1 MSRIKVVKTHIPKFC
16 YCPSCGLK
24 QPFKKYHEHWKTVKD
39 FDLDGPI
46 LLKVQV
52 ISAKCLNPKCSSKSF
67 SLPVKGITKFQRA
80 TDRVIREGIVSNII
94 DNIPSQKIKDRFSRS
109 LNTTGSRPT
118 IERWKHREADS
129 LNFKDLIR
137 QLSPSRI
144 LCLDDLDPKR
154 SKNKALITSDRIKGY
169 NLYVDTVKSQNK
181 EEVVKY
187 LNKLKELGIEEVD
200 CFIIDMWK
208 SFPYAIKEV
217 YPKAKIQYD
226 YFHIWQDINRH
237 LEGAVREYCK
247 FLREDGFNTLA
258 TDLWKHRKV
267 LLVNPNNPKK
277 MTEKIR
283 QKIQELVETHKG
295 TIVEDVL
302 TLKGRI
308 RDIFENSKTQNE
320 AHFKKNQLYYENW
333 YKKSLHFK
341 KIIQLFMWPPYCYN
355 MFTYLKEPDVPRSG
369 NPENAIKV
377 VRSWEKVRYGF
388 RTIKGLQDHLKLY
401 QRAKYLRQF

>member
-1 MSRIKVVKTHIPKFC
+1 M
-16 YCPSCGLK
+16 
-24 QPFKKYHEHWKTVKD
+24 
-39 FDLDGPI
+39 
-46 LLKVQV
+46 
-52 ISAKCLNPKCSSKSF
+52 
-67 SLPVKGITKFQRA
+67 
-80 TDRVIREGIVSNII
+80 
-94 DNIPSQKIKDRFSRS
+94 
-109 LNTTGSRPT
+109 NTTGSRPT

-137 QLSPSRI
+137 QLSPSKV
-144 LCLDDLDPKR
+144 LCLDDLAPKR
-154 SKNKALITSDRIKGY
+154 SKNKALITSDRIKGSI
-169 NLYVDTVKSQNK
+169 LYVDTVKSQDK
-181 EEVVKY
+181 DEVVKY
-187 LNKLKELGIEEVD
+187 LEKLKRLGIEEAD
-200 CFIIDMWK
+200 CFIVDMWK
-208 SFPYAIKEV
+208 SFPFAIKEV
-217 YPKAKIQYD
+217 FPKAKIQYD

-277 MTEKIR
+277 MTEKTRKRIR
-283 QKIQELVETHKG
+283 EFQETHKG

-302 TLKGRI
+302 TLKDRI

-369 NPENAIKV
+369 NSENSIKV

-388 RTIKGLQDHLKLY
+388 KTIKGLQDHLKLY